1 MYKKILLPTDGSN
14 YAEEEA
20 ERASRL
26 LADGGEII
34 VLSVAGK
41 LTSSAFQSR
50 SNVKKVNRELYKE
63 AEDNVEH
70 MLSQF
75 DETVNVR
82 GMVVVG
88 FAAESIIEVAEK
100 EKADLIVIS
109 SSSKTSR
116 SFQHDPVESLFRK
129 RIRTCESDSIVFNLS
144 ISSFTVISQ
153 SPIVH

>member
-100 EKADLIVIS
+100 ENADLIVIS
-109 SSSKTSR
+109 SSGKSGLHRFILGSVTEEVLKTSEI
-116 SFQHDPVESLFRK
+116 DVLLVPNKE
-129 RIRTCESDSIVFNLS
+129 
-144 ISSFTVISQ
+144 
-153 SPIVH
+153 

>member
-1 MYKKILLPTDGSN
+1 MYKKILLPTDGSD

-20 ERASRL
+20 ERASKL

-50 SNVKKVNRELYKE
+50 RKVKAKNKELYKE

-70 MLSQF
+70 MLGQF

-88 FAAESIIEVAEK
+88 FVAETIIDVANK
-100 EKADLIVIS
+100 EKCDLIVIS
-109 SSSKTSR
+109 SSGKSGLHRFVLGSVTEEVLKTTEI
-116 SFQHDPVESLFRK
+116 DVLMIPNK
-129 RIRTCESDSIVFNLS
+129 
-144 ISSFTVISQ
+144 
-153 SPIVH
+153 